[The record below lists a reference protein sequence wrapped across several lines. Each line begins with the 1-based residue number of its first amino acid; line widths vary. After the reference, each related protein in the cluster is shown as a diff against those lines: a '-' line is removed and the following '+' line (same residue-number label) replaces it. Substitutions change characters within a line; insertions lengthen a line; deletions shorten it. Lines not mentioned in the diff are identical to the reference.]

1 MDAAEGAFQSTLPAR
16 GATCAIWETKQAR
29 LRHFNPRSPH
39 GERRRGGA
47 VLCAVTSIS
56 IHAPRTGSDRKDAD
70 QWKEWAISIHAPR
83 TGSDQIRRND
93 TERAG
98 ISIHAPR
105 TGSDTVGSYATP
117 EEAISIHAP
126 RTGSDRCKRLTA
138 RFTAHF
144 NPRSPHGERHAASL
158 MVARAIQFQST
169 LPARGAT
176 AYNVLLRKGQNISI
190 HAPRTGSD
198 TPPAAAAHSCT
209 YFNPRSPHGERPPP
223 MTSVSP
229 PSVFQSTLPA
239 RGATAGG
246 RGADELLHISIHA
259 PRTGSDTRTAWRTP
273 PPFLFQSTLPARG
286 ATPSA
291 GAAAPGRGISIHA
304 PRTGSD
310 RIASSPNA
318 WRR

>member
-126 RTGSDRCKRLTA
+126 RTGSDA
-138 RFTAHF
+138 RQL
-144 NPRSPHGERHAASL
+144 GSL
-158 MVARAIQFQST
+158 IFKIFQST

-176 AYNVLLRKGQNISI
+176 R
-190 HAPRTGSD
+190 RRRRE
-198 TPPAAAAHSCT
+198 AHCRAD
-209 YFNPRSPHGERPPP
+209 FNPRSPHGERRRGTVPFP
-223 MTSVSP
+223 
-229 PSVFQSTLPA
+229 QIST
-239 RGATAGG
+239 
-246 RGADELLHISIHA
+246 
-259 PRTGSDTRTAWRTP
+259 
-273 PPFLFQSTLPARG
+273 FQSTLPARG
-286 ATPSA
+286 ATPKERKPTA
-291 GAAAPGRGISIHA
+291 FDLISIHA

-310 RIASSPNA
+310 RKGRP
-318 WRR
+318 